1 MTMDIRF
8 FLPIT
13 MAALV
18 ACTQNTSSVPEVA
31 LQGIE
36 RTVEEVAVA
45 GAPVTTADLSI
56 EGMSCAMMCGGS
68 IKKALAQLPG
78 VVSTEIEFIEGDE
91 RDHAVV
97 TYDPAQ
103 VDDAQMVEAIQKL
116 HDGQYKV
123 LAVKITRQVQGKT
136 AGGTETQESEE
147 TKPVS
152 VIDPAAMVVP
162 GILSLLSYVLR
173 L

>member
-1 MTMDIRF
+1 MVRRI
-8 FLPIT
+8 LPLL
-13 MAALV
+13 AASLLL
-18 ACTQNTSSVPEVA
+18 ACSRNAPSTNDSV
-31 LQGIE
+31 LQGVD

-45 GAPVTTADLSI
+45 GPSLTKADLSI

-68 IKKALAQLPG
+68 IKKALAGLPG
-78 VVSTEIEFIEGDE
+78 VLSTEIEFIEGDE

-103 VDDAQMVEAIQKL
+103 VNDAQMVEAIQKL

-123 LAVKITRQVQGKT
+123 LAVKITRQVQVDN
-136 AGGTETQESEE
+136 GGDHGPGRGDEARA
-147 TKPVS
+147 VS
-152 VIDPAAMVVP
+152 VIDPAALVVP
-162 GILSLLSYVLR
+162 GLLALLSSFLQ